1 MNNGDLSFLEALY
14 CSTRMRELA
23 ELPWDQSAKSA
34 FLNQQFAAQH
44 NYYQAHFP
52 HADFQVIESAGTPI
66 GRAYLLWSDIHLQ
79 IIDISLIPSYRGQ
92 GLGSQLLAAWLER
105 ADDQRLSAGLYV
117 ESYNPAQNLYR
128 RQGFEVTGEDGVYF
142 KMLRPVH
149 QAKY

>member
-1 MNNGDLSFLEALY
+1 MSELEA
-14 CSTRMRELA
+14 
-23 ELPWDQSAKSA
+23 LPWDQSSKSA

-92 GLGSQLLAAWLER
+92 GLGSQLLAQWLAR
-105 ADDQRLSAGLYV
+105 ADAQGLDTGLYV

-128 RQGFEVTGEDGVYF
+128 RMGFEVTGADGVYF
-142 KMLRPVH
+142 KMLRPAN
-149 QAKY
+149 QANTP